1 MSVTRI
7 REPGSAELAADG
19 TAGGS
24 MLIRFGMRPGELRR
38 ACAASRKDCVSGV
51 KSFMVSRDADLYEG
65 DLGRHTAQAGEKSE
79 NSIRAMVGRR

>member
-1 MSVTRI
+1 MSVPRI

-51 KSFMVSRDADLYEG
+51 KSFMVSRAPTCMKG
-65 DLGRHTAQAGEKSE
+65 
-79 NSIRAMVGRR
+79 I